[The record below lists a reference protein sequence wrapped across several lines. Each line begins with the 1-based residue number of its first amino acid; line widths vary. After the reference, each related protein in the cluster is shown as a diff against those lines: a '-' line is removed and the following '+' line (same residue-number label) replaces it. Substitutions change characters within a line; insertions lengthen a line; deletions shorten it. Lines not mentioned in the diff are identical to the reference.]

1 MRIQKYNLLNKKKSR
16 KHNLTVDI
24 ELYSY
29 ASELYEELNS
39 LGIIQRMK
47 KTPQLGVIK
56 VPKQLQKTRLDYV
69 MLQLYLHQL
78 VKKNLQGQL
87 RYT

>member
-1 MRIQKYNLLNKKKSR
+1 MRIQNIIVNKKKC
-16 KHNLTVDI
+16 
-24 ELYSY
+24 
-29 ASELYEELNS
+29 
-39 LGIIQRMK
+39 
-47 KTPQLGVIK
+47 PQLGVIK